1 MQDLAILKSD
11 IELIKKLSSRKYPKS
26 LKGLI
31 SPVEEQSFKKLQEKL
46 KTISDK
52 TKHQYDTYYGP
63 FNSERSKGNPVN
75 RAGAL
80 RRVWSGVYKGAAN
93 KQYAAQISLVINT
106 EAGGLDIGF
115 YFGRT
120 SAMGLSNDQR
130 DHLEGQ
136 LKQLGKLLYY
146 EVENNILIKEA
157 FNKLIELGF
166 TTETK
171 NKRVSP
177 SVWLKEINES
187 PSHSSIT
194 ITVKPDDNNMVSF
207 STIDAYIALVMPLM
221 ISFPENISTENSI
234 SKNKLPKPLTP
245 EQRAKQA
252 EMRALIGI
260 KGEELVFAFE
270 KQRLSVANLITT
282 GYPSHQSLISDVF
295 HYDILS
301 RDSDSDIFIEVKTTT
316 RQKKDAYSKIFYM
329 SNHEYKFFQDN
340 IKNFRLYR
348 VYDVYGEPEIEIID
362 ISNIKPEVDT
372 YRINLNQH
380 GN

>member
-11 IELIKKLSSRKYPKS
+11 IELIQKLSSRKYPKS

-52 TKHQYDTYYGP
+52 TKYQYDTYYGP

-136 LKQLGKLLYY
+136 LKQLGKLLYN
-146 EVENNILIKEA
+146 EFENNILIETA
-157 FNKLIELGF
+157 FNKLIDLGF
-166 TTETK
+166 LAETK
-171 NKRVSP
+171 NKRVTP
-177 SVWLKEINES
+177 SAWLKEVSEN

-194 ITVKPDDNNMVSF
+194 ITVKPDNSGVILL
-207 STIDAYIALVMPLM
+207 STIETYIALVMPLM
-221 ISFPENISTENSI
+221 SIFPHDINPDNVIVNI
-234 SKNKLPKPLTP
+234 KLPKPLTP

-270 KQRLSVANLITT
+270 KQKLSADNLIKP
-282 GYPSHQSLISDVF
+282 GYPSHQSLISDMF

-301 RDSDSDIFIEVKTTT
+301 HDGNSDIYIEVKTTT
-316 RQKKDAYSKIFYM
+316 RQKKDAFSKMFYM
-329 SNHEYKFFQDN
+329 SSYEYKFYKDN
-340 IKNFRLYR
+340 IMAYRLYR
-348 VYDVYGEPEIEIID
+348 VYDVYGEPEIEVID
-362 ISNIKPEVDT
+362 IKNITPEVDT
-372 YRINLNQH
+372 YRIRIK
-380 GN
+380 